1 MVSTLA
7 SLLPIEPAANVF
19 ELQRFPLDLRLVS
32 QATEATQVRISE
44 SENDESEA
52 SDFGVGRTSTRLKLV
67 PASREKL
74 VALPLLAQL
83 SLIIAPFNVGGLVPT
98 TSKNRSSTLSC
109 NDPESS
115 KLSSVKANLRA
126 SSAKSICNRS
136 APALPSKSSPP
147 LTPPSPS
154 VLPRPLTNEMF
165 GLPPEL
171 NALTVA
177 LLNAIVLW
185 PVSLPGFVP
194 PSAALTV
201 ARSNTTAERIVSGQ
215 LRAPRLARLA
225 TSSMPR

>member
-67 PASREKL
+67 PASREKV
-74 VALPLLAQL
+74 VAFPLLAQL
-83 SLIIAPFNVGGLVPT
+83 SLITAPFNVGGLVPT

-115 KLSSVKANLRA
+115 KLSSVKANWRA
-126 SSAKSICNRS
+126 SSAKSICSRS
-136 APALPSKSSPP
+136 APALPSRSSPP

-154 VLPRPLTNEMF
+154 VLPPPLTNEMF
-165 GLPPEL
+165 WPPPQ
-171 NALTVA
+171 VK
-177 LLNAIVLW
+177 
-185 PVSLPGFVP
+185 SLPVP
-194 PSAALTV
+194 LLHAL
-201 ARSNTTAERIVSGQ
+201 RPWPLPL
-215 LRAPRLARLA
+215 LRFA
-225 TSSMPR
+225 